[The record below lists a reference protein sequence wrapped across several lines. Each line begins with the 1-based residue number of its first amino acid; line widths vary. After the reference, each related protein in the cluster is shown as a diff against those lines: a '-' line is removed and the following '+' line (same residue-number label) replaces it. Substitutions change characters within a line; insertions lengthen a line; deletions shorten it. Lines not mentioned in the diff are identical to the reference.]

1 MNISIVIPCY
11 RSEKTLPGVI
21 REIDQVMDQTGET
34 YEIILVN
41 DGSPDGTWETIRR
54 LCAEDKRRRGI
65 CFARNF
71 GQHAALMAGI
81 RASKGE
87 IVLCMDDD
95 GQTPPGEAPKLLAAI
110 RDGADVVYASYG
122 GHKQHSVL
130 RNFGTAMNEKMTNRN
145 YMGSGK
151 QNIISLVVFGVPITL
166 GLALKGILGEM
177 WMAII
182 VLTVG
187 VAFMLTSNLW
197 IMNVYKRFMKRRYIN
212 MEGFRDSRQK

>member
-1 MNISIVIPCY
+1 MP
-11 RSEKTLPGVI
+11 
-21 REIDQVMDQTGET
+21 
-34 YEIILVN
+34 
-41 DGSPDGTWETIRR
+41 
-54 LCAEDKRRRGI
+54 
-65 CFARNF
+65 
-71 GQHAALMAGI
+71 
-81 RASKGE
+81 
-87 IVLCMDDD
+87 
-95 GQTPPGEAPKLLAAI
+95 
-110 RDGADVVYASYG
+110 
-122 GHKQHSVL
+122 
-130 RNFGTAMNEKMTNRN
+130 MNEKMTNRN